1 MKKLLIYLRDYKK
14 ESILGPL
21 FKLLEASFELIVPLV
36 VAAMIDTGIG
46 SGDKGYI
53 WRQCAVMAAL
63 GLIGL
68 VCAVTAQYFAA
79 KAAVGFAT
87 KLRHGLF
94 AHIQS
99 LSFSQMDRE
108 GTSTLITRMTS
119 DINQVQSGVN
129 LVLRLFLRSPFIVF
143 GAMIM
148 AFTVDVK
155 AALIFV
161 VVIPVLSVIVFGIML
176 VSIPLFKKVQ
186 GRLDGVMGITR
197 ENLTGVRVIR
207 AFGEEEHE
215 TGKFDAETDA
225 LKHMQT
231 FAGKISALM
240 NPLTY
245 VVINAGLVALI
256 YVGALQVEAGILSQG
271 QVIALVNYMSQ
282 ILVELVK
289 LANLIIT
296 VTKAVACGNRIQ
308 TIFEIPAGM
317 DDGAQA
323 GGLAEAGKKS
333 GGAENSVP
341 AESGADSARG
351 TVEFDHVSLRYH
363 KGGEEAL
370 TDIHFKAARGATIGV
385 IGGTGSGK
393 SSLVNLIPRFYDVEK
408 GSVKVDGRDV
418 REYSLSELRD
428 KIGIVMQKAVL
439 FKGTIR
445 DNLLWGNENADDGEL
460 WDALRTAQAEEFV
473 LQKKDGLD
481 ERIEQEG
488 RNLSGGQKQRLSIAR
503 ALVKKPEILIL
514 DDSASA
520 LDYATDAALRKS
532 IREMPGE
539 TTVFIVSQ
547 RASSLLHADLII
559 VLDDGEVAGMGTHNE
574 LLENC
579 EVYQEIYYSQF
590 ERSEEEAAQNAER
603 R

>member
-256 YVGALQVEAGILSQG
+256 YVGALQVEEGILSQG

-323 GGLAEAGKKS
+323 GGQAEAGKKS
-333 GGAENSVP
+333 GRTESSVP

-393 SSLVNLIPRFYDVEK
+393 TTLGNLIPRFYDVEK

-559 VLDDGEVAGMGTHNE
+559 VLDDGEVAGMGTHKE